1 MSCTRGRESFPFPT
15 WLSEPQ
21 LRSIRVGEML
31 GIFLC
36 GCFASLDHLD
46 RNTPLALA
54 DNAELRAHIGK
65 KWGSMNW

>member
-1 MSCTRGRESFPFPT
+1 MNCIRDRESFLVPT

-36 GCFASLDHLD
+36 GFFASLDHLD
-46 RNTPLALA
+46 CNTPLALA
-54 DNAELRAHIGK
+54 DNELRAHIGK